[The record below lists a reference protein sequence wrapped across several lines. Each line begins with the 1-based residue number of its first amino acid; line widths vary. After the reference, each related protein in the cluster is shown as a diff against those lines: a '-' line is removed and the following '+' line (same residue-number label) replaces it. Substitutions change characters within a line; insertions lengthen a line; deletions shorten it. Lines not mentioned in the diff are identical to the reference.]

1 MENLII
7 ITESDFK
14 KWVKEAVNECIL
26 KTNQAVQENPKALD
40 GLLNREEIAKFL
52 RISLVTLTD
61 WVSEGC
67 HHTNSGA
74 GFILI
79 KKRY

>member
-7 ITESDFK
+7 ITESNFK
-14 KWVKEAVNECIL
+14 KWVKEAVNECVL
-26 KTNQAVQENPKALD
+26 GTNQAVPENPKAEDELQ
-40 GLLNREEIAKFL
+40 NREEIAKLL

-61 WVSEGC
+61 WVKCGLPSHKQRGRVY
-67 HHTNSGA
+67 
-74 GFILI
+74 FI